1 MENKGTIFNEK
12 IKPKMDELNQICAV
26 YSLPYFASFCI
37 SDGKEGTTY
46 ENYMYG
52 SISNGI
58 HLRDDQIRKHIN
70 VANGFYTV
78 PPHSA
83 NEDLGSR
90 ADRILAEID

>member
-1 MENKGTIFNEK
+1 MENKNIIFDEK
-12 IKPKMDELNQICAV
+12 IKPKIDEINQICSV
-26 YSLPYFASFCI
+26 YGVPYFASFCLLD
-37 SDGKEGTTY
+37 SKEGTIY

-58 HLRDDQIRKHIN
+58 HLKDDQIRKHIN

-83 NEDLGSR
+83 NEDLGDQ